1 MNLSDWFDKKIKD
14 LEGDFD
20 FRLESLIYRLTEKIA
35 QKMDNN
41 RLNRVQL
48 AEKMGVSSA
57 YVTKVMRG
65 NPNFTLKTLLK
76 LADALDQELVLS
88 LKDKSRHKNVVTFK
102 PQRIY
107 TDSAASFVKEE
118 IGEPATQSVSPFDE
132 PTLATGGGANS

>member
-57 YVTKVMRG
+57 YVTKVMR
-65 NPNFTLKTLLK
+65 
-76 LADALDQELVLS
+76 VIRISLS
-88 LKDKSRHKNVVTFK
+88 RLC
-102 PQRIY
+102 
-107 TDSAASFVKEE
+107 
-118 IGEPATQSVSPFDE
+118 
-132 PTLATGGGANS
+132 